1 MEKIS
6 KLEEEEEIKRQIKL
20 IEAQDKS
27 DFQIHDPEMAPQ
39 DKPFEVYDPDMD
51 DELKKANSNMQASLQ
66 LAQTN
71 SNHMALAGSTNDK
84 NLYKSV
90 EIKGL
95 KEQNDGNNVNLDT
108 QMAEMSKNK
117 MLFDA
122 IQSSIKKDS
131 RLFRSVIESSS
142 KN

>member
-1 MEKIS
+1 MEASSVTNLLFSNLNFRGERQKVIS
-6 KLEEEEEIKRQIKL
+6 SNIANINTPGYKTKELV
-20 IEAQDKS
+20 
-27 DFQIHDPEMAPQ
+27 FN
-39 DKPFEVYDPDMD
+39 
-51 DELKKANSNMQASLQ
+51 DELKKANKDMQLQ
-66 LAQTN
+66 LQLSQTN
-71 SNHMALAGSTNDK
+71 SNHLPLANSTNNDA
-84 NLYKSV
+84 LYKSV
-90 EIKGL
+90 DIKGL